1 VCIPDEYLE
10 APAVRNCV
18 ADTGATSQQQ
28 LQHLF
33 PAPLARRQSY
43 SSCVLDRLINNAPH
57 QLFHAVLGQ

>member
-33 PAPLARRQSY
+33 SGTAGTSSVLQFLRARQ
-43 SSCVLDRLINNAPH
+43 IN
-57 QLFHAVLGQ
+57 